1 MRSAR
6 ATLTTRL
13 GRFRIISRLVRREAN
28 DSASAKKREVMI
40 RHRWGGLALISIA
53 AFISGFLLRGVL
65 FAEPAP
71 ATATAASATA
81 SSRLDTVLRRGKLIV
96 GTYSSSPP
104 VAFVDRRGELV
115 GFEIEMARAIAK
127 DLFGDPNKVEFVV
140 LSSNGRFPAVL
151 AGKVDFAMC
160 STTVTGDRAAR
171 MAFTVPYLDTGGT
184 VIARRDA
191 GLTKV
196 SQLNDPRHTYAIINN
211 PGSIER
217 AATVLPQARTLIFET
232 PSAML
237 LATKAGRATAFN
249 MDKAIADRYIADNP
263 DLMLLDTRGTA
274 YETLAGNAIYLQPG
288 DFKWWLFL
296 DTWVRELRGGSRYAE
311 YQRLYRKWLGKEPP
325 PQRFYDVRQY

>member
-1 MRSAR
+1 MTYRRGA
-6 ATLTTRL
+6 
-13 GRFRIISRLVRREAN
+13 IIFVI
-28 DSASAKKREVMI
+28 V
-40 RHRWGGLALISIA
+40 A
-53 AFISGFLLRGVL
+53 AIVAGFFLRGVTDRT
-65 FAEPAP
+65 EPTVVASGP
-71 ATATAASATA
+71 ASSPMTT
-81 SSRLDTVLRRGKLIV
+81 SRLDTVLKRGKLIV

-104 VAFVDRRGELV
+104 VAYIDGEGELV
-115 GFEIEMARAIAK
+115 GFEVEMARAIAK

-151 AGKVDFAMC
+151 AGKVDFALC

-171 MAFTVPYLDTGGT
+171 MAFTVPYLDTGGS

-191 GLTKV
+191 GLTSVK
-196 SQLNDPRHTYAIINN
+196 QLNDARHTFAIINN

-217 AATVLPQARTLIFET
+217 ADAVMPKARKIIFDS

-237 LATKAGRATAFN
+237 LATKAGRATGFN

-263 DLMLLDTRGTA
+263 DLMLLDTSGTA
-274 YETLAGNAIYLQPG
+274 YETLAGNAIFMQPG

-296 DTWVRELRGGSRYAE
+296 DTWVRELRGGSRYSD
-311 YQRLYRKWLGKEPP
+311 YQRLYRKWLGKDPP